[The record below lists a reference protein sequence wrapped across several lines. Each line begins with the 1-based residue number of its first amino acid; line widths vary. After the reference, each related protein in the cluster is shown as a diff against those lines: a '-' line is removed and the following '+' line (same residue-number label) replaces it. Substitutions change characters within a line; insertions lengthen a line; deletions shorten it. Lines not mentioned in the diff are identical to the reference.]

1 MFHLYWLNILNWFM
15 AEMQLAYNSFL
26 IDFLIAP
33 KYRVA
38 RHVVL
43 VLFFTFVAF
52 NLPYLISA
60 EYTNKEGH
68 MDDMVVY
75 TSIFLLVS
83 YLAGV
88 YLHLYVLLP
97 KLLLKDRVMLYVVT
111 VGVLLVAMLAVSFAA
126 DAWLNH
132 YYDEPPGFYSY
143 FYKGRRAS
151 VEIVGN
157 YVLYALLLAGTSLTL
172 LLREWLQFN
181 KRKNELEKINLK
193 TELEGLKDRIN
204 PEFLFS
210 MLDEA
215 SEQTAGNPELASL
228 VLMKLSRLL
237 RYQLYDGNREKVLL
251 ISEISFIEN
260 FLDLARVRYPN
271 LNFNVMR
278 EGDVSRNLVPPLL
291 FIPFAIRYVKLL
303 TAKDQAMDLRFNF
316 RVEPEG
322 IGFSCICF
330 TPGLPECGMAGT
342 QELADVKQR
351 LDLLFPDAYR
361 LTTSGDSSLCKTDLY
376 LKL

>member
-1 MFHLYWLNILNWFM
+1 M
-15 AEMQLAYNSFL
+15 
-26 IDFLIAP
+26 
-33 KYRVA
+33 
-38 RHVVL
+38 
-43 VLFFTFVAF
+43 
-52 NLPYLISA
+52 
-60 EYTNKEGH
+60 
-68 MDDMVVY
+68 
-75 TSIFLLVS
+75 
-83 YLAGV
+83 
-88 YLHLYVLLP
+88 
-97 KLLLKDRVMLYVVT
+97 
-111 VGVLLVAMLAVSFAA
+111 
-126 DAWLNH
+126 
-132 YYDEPPGFYSY
+132 
-143 FYKGRRAS
+143 
-151 VEIVGN
+151 
-157 YVLYALLLAGTSLTL
+157 
-172 LLREWLQFN
+172 
-181 KRKNELEKINLK
+181 RKNELEKINLK

-204 PEFLFS
+204 PEFLFC

-215 SEQTAGNPELASL
+215 SEQTAGNPEQASL

-260 FLDLARVRYPN
+260 FLDLARMRYPN
-271 LNFNVMR
+271 LNFKVMR
-278 EGDVSRNLVPPLL
+278 EGDVSRKLVPPLL

-330 TPGLPECGMAGT
+330 TPGLSKCGMAGT

>member
-1 MFHLYWLNILNWFM
+1 M
-15 AEMQLAYNSFL
+15 AEIQQTYNSFL

-33 KYRVA
+33 KYRVV

-60 EYTNKEGH
+60 EYSNKQGH
-68 MDDMVVY
+68 MDGMVIY
-75 TSIFLLVS
+75 ASIFLLVS
-83 YLAGV
+83 YLVGV
-88 YLHLYVLLP
+88 YLHLYILLP
-97 KLLLKDRVMLYVVT
+97 RLLLKDRVMPYIITVT
-111 VGVLLVAMLAVSFAA
+111 LLLAVMIAVSFGA
-126 DAWLNH
+126 DAWLN
-132 YYDEPPGFYSY
+132 YYYKEPPGFYSY
-143 FYKGRRAS
+143 FFESRN
-151 VEIVGN
+151 VTIEVVGN

-181 KRKNELEKINLK
+181 QRKMELEKINLK
-193 TELEGLKDRIN
+193 TELERLKDQIN

-215 SEQTAGNPELASL
+215 SKQTADNPELASM

-251 ISEISFIEN
+251 ISEIAFIEN
-260 FLDLARVRYPN
+260 FLQLAQVRYAN
-271 LNFNVMR
+271 LTFQVMR
-278 EGDVSRNLVPPLL
+278 EGDVSRKLVPPLL
-291 FIPFAIRYVKLL
+291 FIPFAIRYMMLL
-303 TAKDQAMDLRFNF
+303 TAKERAMDLRFSF
-316 RVEPEG
+316 RAEQEG
-322 IGFSCICF
+322 ISFSCICF
-330 TPGLPECGMAGT
+330 IPGLPEAGMAGT

-351 LDLLFPDAYR
+351 LDLLLPDAYK

-376 LKL
+376 MKL

>member
-1 MFHLYWLNILNWFM
+1 M
-15 AEMQLAYNSFL
+15 AEMQLTYNSFL

-52 NLPYLISA
+52 NLPYLICMEFPDKMNQMMIYS
-60 EYTNKEGH
+60 
-68 MDDMVVY
+68 
-75 TSIFLLVS
+75 SLFLLVS
-83 YLAGV
+83 YLSGV

-97 KLLLKDRVMLYVVT
+97 RLLLKDRVMLYAVT
-111 VGVLLVAMLAVSFAA
+111 VGVLLATMLAASFAT
-126 DAWLNH
+126 DAWLNQH
-132 YYDEPPGFYSY
+132 YNEPPGYYSY
-143 FYKGRRAS
+143 FYKNRIIAI
-151 VEIVGN
+151 EIVGN

-181 KRKNELEKINLK
+181 KRKMELEKINLK

-204 PEFLFS
+204 PEFLFC

-215 SEQTAGNPELASL
+215 SRQTPVNPEQASL

-251 ISEISFIEN
+251 ISEIAFIEN
-260 FLDLARVRYPN
+260 FLNLARVRYPN
-271 LNFNVMR
+271 LNFKVTR
-278 EGDVSRNLVPPLL
+278 ENDVSRKLVPPL
-291 FIPFAIRYVKLL
+291 FFTPFAIRYVKLL
-303 TAKDQAMDLRFNF
+303 MTEEMAMDLRFSF
-316 RVEPEG
+316 RTEQEG

-330 TPGLPECGMAGT
+330 SPGLPDVGMAGT

-351 LDLLFPDAYR
+351 LDLLFPNAYKIK
-361 LTTSGDSSLCKTDLY
+361 TTSDSSLCKTDLY
-376 LKL
+376 VKL

>member
-1 MFHLYWLNILNWFM
+1 M
-15 AEMQLAYNSFL
+15 AELQLAYNSFL
-26 IDFLIAP
+26 INFLIDP
-33 KYRVA
+33 KYRIV

-60 EYTNKEGH
+60 EYSDK
-68 MDDMVVY
+68 DDHLDYMVIY

-83 YLAGV
+83 YLSGV

-97 KLLLKDRVMLYVVT
+97 RLLLKDKVLLYVVT
-111 VGVLLVAMLAVSFAA
+111 VAMLLAVLLAVSFAV
-126 DAWLNH
+126 DAWLNY

-143 FYKGRRAS
+143 FYKGRN
-151 VEIVGN
+151 VTIEVVGN

-193 TELEGLKDRIN
+193 TELERLKDQIN
-204 PEFLFS
+204 PEFLFC

-215 SEQTAGNPELASL
+215 SELTAGNPEQASM

-260 FLDLARVRYPN
+260 FLHLAQVRYAN
-271 LNFNVMR
+271 LNFRVMR
-278 EGDVSRNLVPPLL
+278 EGDVSRKLVPPLL

-303 TAKDQAMDLRFNF
+303 TTKDRAIDLQFCF
-316 RVEPEG
+316 RAEQEG
-322 IGFSCICF
+322 ISFSCICF
-330 TPGLPECGMAGT
+330 TPGMPEAGMAGT
-342 QELADVKQR
+342 QELTDVKQR
-351 LDLLFPDAYR
+351 LDLLLPDAYR
-361 LTTSGDSSLCKTDLY
+361 LRTSGDSSLCKTDLCM
-376 LKL
+376 KL